1 MVERTPTVWKIK
13 IGIEKASEYGE
24 VEVSNGDTVTI
35 GSLDSGQNPL
45 RVAFFKKSDG
55 NEMTCT
61 YAGGDNVADITGAGT
76 NIDCIYVAW
85 GYKA

>member
-1 MVERTPTVWKIK
+1 MVDRPRTVWKTK
-13 IGIEKASEYGE
+13 IGIYVTAEFGE
-24 VEVSNGDTVTI
+24 VEVSNADTVTFS
-35 GSLDSGQNPL
+35 SLDSSQNPL

-61 YAGGDNVADITGAGT
+61 FAGGDNVADITGAGT
-76 NIDCIYVAW
+76 NIDCIYVVY